1 MMSVRL
7 AINYFA
13 RKLLYLMVK
22 AETLPSNISQLHIN
36 PDHPVIYVLEARS
49 WSNLL
54 VLQTECE
61 RLGLPSPLSRI
72 SAPHL
77 KSWHSVYTIA
87 PRQPFKSWVLKQ
99 PKRSR
104 MLRGIVEIQRDHPD
118 EDIQFIPVSIF
129 WGRPVAKQK
138 HWLTVL
144 FADSWGIASRTRKLF
159 TILFHGRDTLVNF
172 SEVINYRS
180 SSFDKN
186 IDDDEIID
194 RLQLGLSN
202 RLTEIK
208 TATLGPDVSHR
219 RTLVRKL
226 LMNPDVKT
234 SIIKRSAEDSLSEYH
249 ATLQARR
256 YLYEIVA
263 DCTDITIQI
272 LQRGLSTF
280 WNRFYSGIEVTNS
293 EEINKLALTHE
304 LIYTPCHRSHIDYLL
319 LSYVIH
325 YEGLAIPYI
334 AAGRNL
340 NMPIIGPIL
349 RGGGAF
355 FIRRSFKGNE
365 LYSTIMFEYL
375 ASLISTGMPIEYFIE
390 GGRSRTGRLLKPKPG
405 MLAMT
410 IRSFLKYR
418 QRPVAF
424 IPVYVGYEK
433 LLESKAYQAEL
444 SGEDKKAETFFTS
457 IRNILRIRGEF
468 GKVYAN
474 FGKPVFLNQV
484 LDQYSSQWDRETYND
499 HARPDWLRHVVNDTG
514 NLIMSNINKAASV
527 NAINLVATVMLA
539 TAKQHIDENE
549 LVKMIEINRSI
560 IESLNYSERTIITSL
575 PAAEQI
581 KLAESLRLVKRRP
594 HELGDIIYLDA
605 RRSVSMTYYRNNV
618 LHLLAMPSLIACCF
632 LNMRTHTREEL
643 INLVS
648 LAYPFIRA
656 ELFLKWKQ
664 HELADVIEQILDI
677 MSGLGLLIK
686 NEQLDVYTRAGSG
699 TSEFV
704 QLTMLT
710 KVISPVLEVY
720 YLTLALLSRSKTIKP
735 TRDELENNCYLM
747 AQRVAMI
754 HELNSPDF
762 SDIKLISNFIEVLI
776 NMDYVRTY
784 GTEQIE
790 YSEAFQ
796 QADKRARLLLSKEMR
811 TNILQMVKSA

>member
-1 MMSVRL
+1 MSVRL
-7 AINYFA
+7 TINYFA
-13 RKLLYLMVK
+13 RKILYLVVK
-22 AETLPSNISQLHIN
+22 TETLPSSIDQLQIN
-36 PDHPVIYVLEARS
+36 PERPVIYVLEARS

-54 VLQTECE
+54 VLQAECV

-72 SAPHL
+72 SSPHL
-77 KSWHSVYTIA
+77 KAWHSVYTVA
-87 PRQPFKSWVLKQ
+87 PRQPFKSWVLNK

-144 FADSWGIASRTRKLF
+144 FADSWGIAGRTRKLF
-159 TILFHGRDTLVNF
+159 TILIHGRDTLVNF
-172 SEVINYRS
+172 SEIINYRS
-180 SSFDKN
+180 SSFDKSLN
-186 IDDDEIID
+186 DDEIID

-202 RLTEIK
+202 RLTEVK

-219 RTLVRKL
+219 RTLVREILQK
-226 LMNPDVKT
+226 PEVKE
-234 SIIKRSAEDSLSEYH
+234 SIIKRSAEDNFSEYH

-263 DCTDITIQI
+263 DCTSITIQI

-293 EEINKLALTHE
+293 EELKNLALTHE
-304 LIYTPCHRSHIDYLL
+304 LVYTPCHRSHIDYLL

-325 YEGLAIPYI
+325 FEGLAIPYT
-334 AAGRNL
+334 AAGKNL

-355 FIRRSFKGNE
+355 FIRRSFRGNE
-365 LYSTIMFEYL
+365 LYSTVMFEYL
-375 ASLISTGMPIEYFIE
+375 ASLISSGMPIEYFIE

-410 IRSFLKYR
+410 VRSFLKYR
-418 QRPVAF
+418 RRPVAF
-424 IPVYVGYEK
+424 IPVYIGYEK
-433 LLESKAYQAEL
+433 LLEGKAYQAEL
-444 SGEDKKAETFFTS
+444 SGEDKKSETFFAS

-474 FGKPVFLNQV
+474 FGKPVFLNQI
-484 LDQYSSQWDRETYND
+484 LDHHSSQWESEAYND
-499 HARPDWLRHVVNDTG
+499 HARPDWLRHAVNDTG
-514 NLIMSNINKAASV
+514 NRIMANINKAASV
-527 NAINLVATVMLA
+527 NAINLVATIMLA
-539 TAKQHIDENE
+539 TTKQHIDENE
-549 LVKMIEINRSI
+549 LLKMIEINKSI
-560 IESLNYSERTIITSL
+560 IASLNYSDRLIITPLSGL
-575 PAAEQI
+575 EQI
-581 KLAESLRLVKRRP
+581 HLAESLRLIKRRP

-605 RRSVSMTYYRNNV
+605 KQSVSMTYYRNNI
-618 LHLLAMPSLIACCF
+618 LHLMAMPSLIACCF
-632 LNMRTHTREEL
+632 LNMRTHTREE
-643 INLVS
+643 IISLVS
-648 LAYPFIRA
+648 LAYPFVEA
-656 ELFLKWKQ
+656 ELFLKWEQ
-664 HELADVIEQILDI
+664 NELPEIIEQMLGF
-677 MSGLGLLIK
+677 MSDHGLLIK

-699 TSEFV
+699 TSEYV
-704 QLTMLT
+704 HLTMLT
-710 KVISPVLEVY
+710 RVISPVLEVY
-720 YLTLALLSRSKTIKP
+720 YLTLALLSR
-735 TRDELENNCYLM
+735 TRSEKISRAELENRCYLM

-762 SDIKLISNFIEVLI
+762 SDKKLISNFIEVLI
-776 NMDYVRTY
+776 NIDYLRTF

-796 QADKRARLLLSKEMR
+796 KADKRVRLLLSKEMR
-811 TNILQMVKSA
+811 TNILQMLKIT